1 MSLVFDSSA
10 LLALLKGEPGSDFVR
25 ELLED
30 ADVPKL
36 AHAVN
41 LCEVFY
47 DFLARGAAETASAET
62 ASAETASA
70 ETASAE
76 TASEAISDLF
86 SLGIEERG
94 DSDGPFWRDVATV
107 IATQR
112 RSGHRLALGD
122 AWGVALARRLD
133 ADFVTAD
140 RGELE
145 AVAAA
150 GLCRVTFIR

>member
-47 DFLARGAAETASAET
+47 DFLARGA
-62 ASAETASA
+62 A

>member
-1 MSLVFDSSA
+1 VSLVFDSSA

-47 DFLARGAAETASAET
+47 DFLARGA
-62 ASAETASA
+62 A

>member
-1 MSLVFDSSA
+1 VSLVFDSSA

-47 DFLARGAAETASAET
+47 DFLARGAAETAS
-62 ASAETASA
+62 
-70 ETASAE
+70 
-76 TASEAISDLF
+76 EAIGDLF

-112 RSGHRLALGD
+112 RSGQRLALGD

-145 AVAAA
+145 AVATA